1 MKRININVEKI
12 HKDAVTPQF
21 AHDTDSGFDL
31 FTCEDVLIKTGE
43 TVTIPTGLKFEL
55 PYGYGVQIKNKSGIT
70 TKGCPIYSFD
80 IVEENED
87 SDCALRTKRV
97 LRDERAD
104 ITVFEGTI
112 DMMYRGEIGIM
123 VKNEE
128 YFDIVIPKHTKIA
141 QGVIREVITC
151 TFTEVDEVSTDT
163 DRGEKGYGSS
173 GTSK

>member
-12 HKDAVTPQF
+12 HEDAVIPQF

-31 FTCEDVLIKTGE
+31 FTCEDITIEAGKKKI
-43 TVTIPTGLKFEL
+43 IPTGLKLEL

-70 TKGCPIYSFD
+70 VKGCPIYTRKSA
-80 IVEENED
+80 
-87 SDCALRTKRV
+87 SDGLGYYEY
-97 LRDERAD
+97 LGDERAD

-128 YFDIVIPKHTKIA
+128 NTSITIPKHTKIA
-141 QGVIREVITC
+141 QGVIREIITC
-151 TFTEVDEVSTDT
+151 DFTEVEKVSTDT

-173 GTSK
+173 GITK